1 MNENYTSGVQKI
13 LKNAK
18 KEAIRLGHTYVGSE
32 HFLLGI
38 IKDKNGNASNTL
50 LTIGCDLK
58 RMLTLIETSIN
69 SNNSTATLGHLP
81 LTRRAERILKNASI
95 EAKDRGSKAA
105 NQNHLLLS
113 LCKENDGIVKDV
125 LNSFSID
132 YELVDSYINTNYSFN
147 ANKTDNKK
155 SDTNTPTLDMFSRN
169 ISNMASND
177 SLDKVIGRDQ
187 EIKRIAQVLSRRKK
201 NNPVLIGEPGVGKT
215 AIVEGLAL
223 RIFEKKVPR
232 LLWDYNVIA
241 LDIAGII
248 AGTKYRGQFE
258 ERMRKMMLELEN
270 SSNIILFI
278 DELHTIVG
286 AGGASGSLDAAN
298 MFKPALARGDIQII
312 GATTLNEYKKY
323 IERDGALERRFQKIL
338 VNSPTIPD
346 TINILKGIKDKY
358 ELHHKV
364 KLSDEAINSCVE
376 LSERYISDRFL
387 PDKAIDV
394 MDEVCSKVHLN
405 NINIPSSILRLEN
418 KITKLKKSKELEI
431 KRQKFENAAKIR
443 DKEKK
448 MLENLKVLQ
457 DNYTNSEDNFIEVT
471 DLDVADTVSM
481 MTGIPIKKINQKDS
495 DKILKINN
503 IIKKNII
510 GQDEAIDKVVSAIQ
524 RSRAGFKNPNQPIGS
539 FMFLGPSGIGKTEL
553 AKQLSNAVFH
563 REDSLIKIDMS
574 EYMERYNVSRLIG
587 APPGYVGYEE
597 GGHLSEKV
605 RRNPYSIVLFDE
617 MEKAHSDVYNILLQ
631 ILDEGH
637 LTDSLGHDIDF
648 RNTIIIITTNV
659 GTQQVSSSKIGF
671 ADEKSKIKNDNSLN
685 IKKEIN
691 KYFKPEFLNRIDD
704 IITFNSLT
712 EKNLYKIIDLQLNDL
727 RYNLSK
733 KNMKLQVNPT
743 AKKVLLHNGSHREWG
758 ARPIRRIIQ
767 NDIENIISYK
777 YLNGELKENS
787 KIIVNGKGDRL
798 IFDNV
803 DLPAKKI
810 NKKPTSK
817 KKSKKTIK

>member
-81 LTRRAERILKNASI
+81 LTRRAERILKNASV

-147 ANKTDNKK
+147 ANKSENKK
-155 SDTNTPTLDMFSRN
+155 ADTNTPTLDMFSRN

-177 SLDKVIGRDQ
+177 NLDKVIGRDQ

-232 LLWDYNVIA
+232 LLWNYNVIA

-338 VNSPTIPD
+338 VNSPTISD

-431 KRQKFENAAKIR
+431 KKQKFENAAKIR

-671 ADEKSKIKNDNSLN
+671 ADEKSKIKNDNSSN

-727 RYNLSK
+727 RYNLTK

-743 AKKVLLHNGSHREWG
+743 AKKVLLQNGSHREWG

-777 YLNGELKENS
+777 YLSGELKENS

-803 DLPAKKI
+803 NLPAKK
-810 NKKPTSK
+810 NNSKPASK
-817 KKSKKTIK
+817 NKSKKTIK

>member
-81 LTRRAERILKNASI
+81 LTRRAERILKNASV

-147 ANKTDNKK
+147 ANKSENKK
-155 SDTNTPTLDMFSRN
+155 ADTNTPTLDMFSRN
-169 ISNMASND
+169 ISDMASND

-232 LLWDYNVIA
+232 LLWNYNVIA

-338 VNSPTIPD
+338 VNSPTISD

-431 KRQKFENAAKIR
+431 KKQKFENAAKIR

-671 ADEKSKIKNDNSLN
+671 ADEKSKIKNDNSSN

-727 RYNLSK
+727 RYNLTK

-743 AKKVLLHNGSHREWG
+743 AKKVLLQNGSHREWG

-777 YLNGELKENS
+777 YLSGELKENS

-803 DLPAKKI
+803 NLPAKK
-810 NKKPTSK
+810 NNSKPASK